1 MRFANGLP
9 LPVRPFLGPSPHE
22 VIWREADSARVRDIL
37 HNSAYAGA
45 CWGLCVWAPAK
56 GSEPKRTRISAGWLW
71 RIGRSCQ
78 RAAESRAQFSPGGG
92 VGDQPFERSGPPF
105 LGGRPR
111 RLIGGVDDWAV
122 AFEWMCSGTGSA
134 C

>member
-78 RAAESRAQFSPGGG
+78 RAAESPHFGAHNFPQVAGSAIN
-92 VGDQPFERSGPPF
+92 
-105 LGGRPR
+105 
-111 RLIGGVDDWAV
+111 RLSDRGLRFWAV
-122 AFEWMCSGTGSA
+122 DRGA
-134 C
+134 